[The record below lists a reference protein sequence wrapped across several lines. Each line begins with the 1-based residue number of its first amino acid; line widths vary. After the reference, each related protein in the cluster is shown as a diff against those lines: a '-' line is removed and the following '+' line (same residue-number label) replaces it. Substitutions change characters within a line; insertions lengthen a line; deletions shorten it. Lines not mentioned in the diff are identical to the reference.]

1 MIRIL
6 TQKRL
11 DRMLKR
17 AYLKGLNLRLDFEA
31 QGGQKGGIF
40 AGYDMDRDITEIQ
53 RKKAG

>member
-1 MIRIL
+1 MIRIM

-31 QGGQKGGIF
+31 RGGQQGGIF
-40 AGYDMDRDITEIQ
+40 AGYDIDRDIEEIQ